1 MKSSAN
7 IRTVSSAL
15 ILLACSGWSVC
26 HAAPAPASEGAV
38 ADQTVDGRA
47 APDRDAGST
56 RRVQRLSP
64 EVKPTLDRSGRTRVG
79 KASFYGKMFSGRTMA
94 DGTRMEPTGNN
105 AASRTL
111 PLGTTATVTNLETGK
126 TAVVTIRDRGP
137 YVAGRIV
144 DLSPATARAIGL
156 DQRTGVTKVK
166 VAPIAV
172 PLADGGV
179 KLGDGVLQASNLEGS
194 DSLGT
199 GGRIE
204 LRTRRP

>member
-1 MKSSAN
+1 MKSTAK

-15 ILLACSGWSVC
+15 VLLAFSGWSVS
-26 HAAPAPASEGAV
+26 HATPPSEGTA
-38 ADQTVDGRA
+38 ADRTVEGDA
-47 APDRDAGST
+47 ASDRDAGSA

-64 EVKPTLDRSGRTRVG
+64 EAKPTLDRSGRTRVG
-79 KASFYGKMFSGRTMA
+79 KASFYATMFSGRTMA
-94 DGTRMEPTGNN
+94 DGTRMEPTGDN

-111 PLGTTATVTNLETGK
+111 PLGTTAQVTNLETGK

-144 DLSPATARAIGL
+144 DLSPATAREIGL
-156 DQRTGVTKVK
+156 DKRTGVTKVK

-172 PLADGGV
+172 PLADGKI
-179 KLGDGVLQASNLEGS
+179 KLGDGVLQASNVAGS
-194 DSLGT
+194 DSQEA

-204 LRTRRP
+204 MRMRNP

>member
-1 MKSSAN
+1 MNSTAN
-7 IRTVSSAL
+7 IRTASFAL
-15 ILLACSGWSVC
+15 VLALGGWSLS
-26 HAAPAPASEGAV
+26 HAAPASEGAT
-38 ADQTVDGRA
+38 ADSTVDGGT
-47 APDRDAGST
+47 APDRDARSV

-79 KASFYGKMFSGRTMA
+79 KASFYARMFAGRTMA

-105 AASRTL
+105 AASLTL

-156 DQRTGVTKVK
+156 DKRTGVTKVK

-199 GGRIE
+199 DGRIE
-204 LRTRRP
+204 MRTRTP